1 VKHTI
6 SALVQNRVGVVA
18 EATDVF
24 RKYNVNIKSVSC
36 GETEDFDVSRLVI
49 TVEGQSAEV
58 ERICAELSGL
68 DFIREVED
76 LARKDF
82 VDREL
87 ALLRVSITRDTMSQV
102 MQIFEVFRAN
112 VVGMGQE
119 TITVELTGDQ
129 EKVDGF
135 IKMLRP
141 HGIRSL
147 CRTGVIALR
156 RGDED

>member
-1 VKHTI
+1 
-6 SALVQNRVGVVA
+6 
-18 EATDVF
+18 
-24 RKYNVNIKSVSC
+24 
-36 GETEDFDVSRLVI
+36 
-49 TVEGQSAEV
+49 
-58 ERICAELSGL
+58 
-68 DFIREVED
+68 
-76 LARKDF
+76 
-82 VDREL
+82 
-87 ALLRVSITRDTMSQV
+87 
-102 MQIFEVFRAN
+102 
-112 VVGMGQE
+112 MGQE